1 MFILQLNGDSV
12 SYDEMMTTVYLSL
25 FFVGLSLAMALLVT
39 KINRTVMFVSIV
51 YFITVAL
58 TTWLVEFK
66 WLLGGSLG
74 YMVMAMSYSAWV
86 VYIQSKRCRDDLKG
100 LHDKEHLYEK

>member
-1 MFILQLNGDSV
+1 
-12 SYDEMMTTVYLSL
+12 MMTTVYLSL

-86 VYIQSKRCRDDLKG
+86 VYVQSKHCREEINASQNKS
-100 LHDKEHLYEK
+100 